1 MGSLGDIDDLSPQEL
16 RSALAG
22 SLSEIEELKRMV
34 ALMAAEIARLKD
46 LNQRPN
52 IKPNKPSG
60 MDQGTS
66 GGPKPGGKGRR
77 GRLGRG
83 PKKAPR
89 VAVEDEVLSSEV
101 PSGSRFKGYQ
111 DYIVQDL
118 VIRPRVIRYRRARWV
133 TADGEPLIAPL
144 PAGVDGHFGP
154 ELRRYVLMQYH
165 QGQVTVP
172 RIVALLT
179 AMGIDISKRQ
189 VLRLLLEGK
198 DVFLAEA
205 QDVLRS
211 GLTAAP
217 WVNVDDTGARHK
229 GKNGYCTVIGNE
241 HFTWFGT
248 TQSKSRRNFLDMLR
262 AGHSDYA
269 INEEALAYMRGRD
282 LSSGVVKL
290 LADHPD
296 QSFENL
302 DAWTAHLERLGIAA
316 LDVLPNPVLI
326 ATEGALWGSVKAHGF
341 LGDTVILSDDAGQFN
356 VGRHALCWIHCERL
370 IHKLDTFTKAHQD
383 AQAEVRRLIWA
394 FYADLKAYRQAPSA
408 DLKASLSQR
417 FDAIFTFKSSFILL
431 TRLLKRTHRN
441 KPELLKVLDYPK
453 TPLHTNG
460 AENDIRCQVTKRK
473 ISGGTRSDLGRDCR
487 NAFLG
492 IAKTCAKLDINF
504 WDYLGDRLK
513 ISQTPIIPDLAE
525 LVSQRYAIT

>member
-1 MGSLGDIDDLSPQEL
+1 MVSLGDIDDLSLQEL

-46 LNQRPN
+46 LNQQPN

-60 MDQGTS
+60 MDQGTP
-66 GGPKPGGKGRR
+66 GEPNHGGKDLR

-89 VAVEDEVLSSEV
+89 VAVEDEVLSPEV

-133 TADGEPLIAPL
+133 TADGKPLIAPL
-144 PAGVDGHFGP
+144 PAGVEGHFGP

-198 DVFLAEA
+198 DAFLAES

-211 GLTAAP
+211 GLTASP

-229 GKNGYCTVIGNE
+229 GKNGYCT
-241 HFTWFGT
+241 
-248 TQSKSRRNFLDMLR
+248 
-262 AGHSDYA
+262 
-269 INEEALAYMRGRD
+269 
-282 LSSGVVKL
+282 
-290 LADHPD
+290 
-296 QSFENL
+296 
-302 DAWTAHLERLGIAA
+302 
-316 LDVLPNPVLI
+316 
-326 ATEGALWGSVKAHGF
+326 
-341 LGDTVILSDDAGQFN
+341 
-356 VGRHALCWIHCERL
+356 
-370 IHKLDTFTKAHQD
+370 
-383 AQAEVRRLIWA
+383 
-394 FYADLKAYRQAPSA
+394 
-408 DLKASLSQR
+408 
-417 FDAIFTFKSSFILL
+417 
-431 TRLLKRTHRN
+431 HRN
-441 KPELLKVLDYPK
+441 KAELLKVLDYPQ

-460 AENDIRCQVTKRK
+460 AENDIRCQVAKRK
-473 ISGGTRSDLGRDCR
+473 ISRGTRSDLGRDCR

-504 WDYLGDRLK
+504 WDYLGDRLNTH
-513 ISQTPIIPDLAE
+513 QPPHIPDLAD
-525 LVSQRYAIT
+525 LVSQQYANA